1 MDRQMNRQFA
11 RAAGCAALYLSCAAI
26 AAEACAGSFQVTPIR
41 LELSAAQRTG
51 ALTVRNDTPD
61 PLVLQIELSEWS
73 QRDGQ
78 DTYAAT
84 PDLLATP
91 PIVTIAAGREQV
103 FRVGLRRAPDPT
115 QELAYRVF
123 LQEVVPPPAADFKGL
138 QVALRVGVPAF
149 VKPVSPGA
157 KPVTTWSGRVT
168 PDGKLTVAARNN
180 GNAHLQVIDFKLTL
194 PDGGAV
200 IAGNDRMSY
209 VLADQSREWLLD
221 VKPAL
226 PAGVTR
232 LHLMAQ
238 TDAGPIEAEL
248 VLDQR

>member
-1 MDRQMNRQFA
+1 MTRQLA
-11 RAAGCAALYLSCAAI
+11 RAASWAALYLCCAAI
-26 AAEACAGSFQVTPIR
+26 AANAYAGSFQVTPIR

-61 PLVLQIELSEWS
+61 PLVLQIELSDWS

-78 DTYAAT
+78 EIYAAT

-91 PIVTIAAGREQV
+91 PIVTIAPGREQV

-115 QELAYRVF
+115 RELAYRVF

-149 VKPVSPGA
+149 VKPIAPGA
-157 KPVTTWSGRVT
+157 KPVATWTGRVM
-168 PDGKLTVAARNN
+168 PEGKLAVTARNS
-180 GNAHLQVIDFKLTL
+180 GNAHLQVIEFKLAL
-194 PDGGAV
+194 PGSDAV
-200 IAGNDRMSY
+200 IASSDRMSY
-209 VLADQSREWLLD
+209 LLADQLREWLLD

>member
-1 MDRQMNRQFA
+1 MNSQLA
-11 RAAGCAALYLSCAAI
+11 RAAGWAALYLFWAGIAI
-26 AAEACAGSFQVTPIR
+26 TANAGSFQVTPIR
-41 LELSAAQRTG
+41 LEFSASQRTG
-51 ALTVRNDTPD
+51 ALTVRNDTSD

-78 DTYAAT
+78 DIYATT
-84 PDLLATP
+84 PELLATP
-91 PIVTIAAGREQV
+91 PIVTIAPGRDQV
-103 FRVGLRRAPDPT
+103 FRVGLRRPPDPSR
-115 QELAYRVF
+115 ELAYRVF

-149 VKPVSPGA
+149 VKPVAPGA
-157 KPVTTWSGRVT
+157 APGASWTGRVT
-168 PDGKLTVAARNN
+168 PEGKLAVVARNS
-180 GNAHLQVIDFKLTL
+180 GNIHLQVIELKVTAPGNDA
-194 PDGGAV
+194 AV
-200 IAGNDRMSY
+200 ASSDRMSY

-226 PAGVTR
+226 PVGVTR
-232 LHLMAQ
+232 LHLTAQ

>member
-1 MDRQMNRQFA
+1 MNCRLA
-11 RAAGCAALYLSCAAI
+11 RAASQAALYLCCAGIASNAI
-26 AAEACAGSFQVTPIR
+26 SGSFQVTPIR
-41 LELSAAQRTG
+41 VELSATQRTG

-78 DTYAAT
+78 DIYATT

-91 PIVTIAAGREQV
+91 PIVTIAAGRAQV

-115 QELAYRVF
+115 RELAYRVF

-149 VKPVSPGA
+149 VKPVAPDA
-157 KPVTTWSGRVT
+157 KPVATWTGRVT
-168 PDGKLTVAARNN
+168 PDGKLAVTARNS
-180 GNAHLQVIDFKLTL
+180 GNVHLQVIEFKLMVSGS
-194 PDGGAV
+194 DAAV
-200 IAGNDRMSY
+200 ASNDRMSY
-209 VLADQSREWLLD
+209 ILPDQSREWLLD
-221 VKPAL
+221 VKPVL
-226 PAGVTR
+226 TAGAMR
-232 LHLMAQ
+232 LHLTAQ

-248 VLDQR
+248 VLEQR